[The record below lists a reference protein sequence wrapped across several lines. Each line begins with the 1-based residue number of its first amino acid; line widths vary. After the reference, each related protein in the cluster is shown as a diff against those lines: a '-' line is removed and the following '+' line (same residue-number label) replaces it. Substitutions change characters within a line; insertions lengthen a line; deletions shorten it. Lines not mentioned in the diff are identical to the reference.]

1 MYHVNVLE
9 YKTAPGALSGHE
21 AQPLLSATNLS
32 IGVVCP
38 SYGLRTITPLYFLL
52 NKTAERNF
60 TDFV

>member
-38 SYGLRTITPLYFLL
+38 SYGLRTTTPLLSF
-52 NKTAERNF
+52 K
-60 TDFV
+60 